1 VERGVALSRVRALL
15 FVLVAASPVCTAGAD
30 DVLGVARDVR
40 RNGCE
45 GHPGTAAP
53 LRADAGLD
61 RAAREWSASGDL
73 GAALIAARVRV
84 RASASLALL
93 RTARAELPAALR
105 QRLCTPLT
113 DPTWTRLGSL
123 RRDGDVWIVLAVPST
138 PPSQR
143 DAAAVGAE
151 VLRLSNALRARGARC
166 GTTPFAPAPPLTW
179 NKRLTAAGRVQATEM
194 ARFGVLTHTGRDG
207 STPAR
212 RAERAGYAWRAVGEN
227 VAAGAESAAEVMEGW
242 EHSPEHCRNLLDPTF
257 TELGLGFA
265 TSPRADGH
273 STWWS
278 MVLARPRG

>member
-1 VERGVALSRVRALL
+1 VERGVALSRIRTLL
-15 FVLVAASPVCTAGAD
+15 FIVIAASPACAAGAD
-30 DVLGVARDVR
+30 DILGIARDVR
-40 RNGCE
+40 REGCE
-45 GHPGTAAP
+45 GHAGTAAP
-53 LRADAGLD
+53 LRSDAGLD
-61 RAAREWSASGDL
+61 RAAREWSAGGDL
-73 GAALIAARVRV
+73 GDALRIAGMRV
-84 RASASLALL
+84 RASASLALM

-105 QRLCTPLT
+105 QRLCAPLT

-138 PPSQR
+138 PPAQR
-143 DAAAVGAE
+143 DAAAIGAE

-166 GTTPFAPAPPLTW
+166 GTTPFPPAPPLAW
-179 NKRLTAAGRVQATEM
+179 NRRLTAAGRVQATEM
-194 ARFGVLTHTGRDG
+194 ARFGVLTHAGRDG

-227 VAAGAESAAEVMEGW
+227 VAAGAESAVEVMEGW
-242 EHSPEHCRNLLDPTF
+242 ERSPEHCRNLLDPTF

-265 TSPRADGH
+265 TSPRTDGY